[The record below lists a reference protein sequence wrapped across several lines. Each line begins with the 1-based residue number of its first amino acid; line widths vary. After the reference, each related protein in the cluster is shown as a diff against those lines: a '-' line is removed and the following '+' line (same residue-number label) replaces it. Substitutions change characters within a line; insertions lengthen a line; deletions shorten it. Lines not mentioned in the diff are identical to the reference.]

1 MATDDPPK
9 VAKSSPIFW
18 KSSKNW
24 WNNLNALT
32 SPPSLAGSQW
42 LTQLTAHSAQHQ
54 PHQQAL
60 QILSLL
66 SALHLPGEEM
76 RALCGKWTRWTSFLH
91 HCETFSS
98 WIMDVFH
105 HNRLGDQKKRTSM
118 IIHDHKWS
126 PEFDP
131 LESTSP
137 SDHIQRL
144 VIILK
149 LEYPVIFMIA
159 TNWITR
165 IQSFLRSTAP
175 PPDSV
180 QGFGSEAPELVGT
193 VGCMIILKLWWLL
206 HGYRLEI

>member
-1 MATDDPPK
+1 MK
-9 VAKSSPIFW
+9 QSQC
-18 KSSKNW
+18 
-24 WNNLNALT
+24 LNLT
-32 SPPSLAGSQW
+32 SQSCR
-42 LTQLTAHSAQHQ
+42 LTVAHTAHSSQCPTPASSASLADLEFAFCTA
-54 PHQQAL
+54 PAGWRNAGTLRFLWARWASSL
-60 QILSLL
+60 Q
-66 SALHLPGEEM
+66 
-76 RALCGKWTRWTSFLH
+76 

-159 TNWITR
+159 PNWITR

-193 VGCMIILKLWWLL
+193 AGCLIVLKLWWLL